1 MVCPE
6 RVGPDSGFDEDVGP
20 QLEAS
25 AGALFVHKVMGGVLG
40 MDFELVHSGAEV
52 VFEEFGDKAFEE
64 FFRWKQQGLVDTVA
78 AEGGES
84 SAEED
89 GFAPADD
96 SGVFVHHPVCVEGPV
111 QVSVDVAGG
120 GYVREQVEQHIDAGR
135 VPG

>member
-1 MVCPE
+1 
-6 RVGPDSGFDEDVGP
+6 
-20 QLEAS
+20 
-25 AGALFVHKVMGGVLG
+25 

-64 FFRWKQQGLVDTVA
+64 FFRWKQQGLVDAVA

-120 GYVREQVEQHIDAGR
+120 GYVREQVKQHIDAGR
-135 VPG
+135 IFG

>member
-64 FFRWKQQGLVDTVA
+64 FFRWKQQGLVDAVA

-120 GYVREQVEQHIDAGR
+120 GYVREQVKQHIDAGR

>member
-1 MVCPE
+1 
-6 RVGPDSGFDEDVGP
+6 
-20 QLEAS
+20 
-25 AGALFVHKVMGGVLG
+25 MGGVLG
-40 MDFELVHSGAEV
+40 VDFELVRPGAEV

-64 FFRWKQQGLVDTVA
+64 FFRWKQQGLVDAVA

-96 SGVFVHHPVCVEGPV
+96 SGAFVHHPVCVEGPV